1 MFEHPD
7 FKGQYA
13 VLGLATLLIKIGLY
27 NICEGDIFIIA
38 IFCVSGIILACIS
51 VYIILKRMI
60 MRIKN
65 KEEKEYIIIMQSI
78 LSSLIFIILITI
90 CLEIYHRYSIF
101 MSNLF
106 FPGIKH
112 DQS

>member
-1 MFEHPD
+1 MFENPD

-38 IFCVSGIILACIS
+38 IFCVPGIILVCIS

-60 MRIKN
+60 MRIK
-65 KEEKEYIIIMQSI
+65 
-78 LSSLIFIILITI
+78 
-90 CLEIYHRYSIF
+90 
-101 MSNLF
+101 
-106 FPGIKH
+106 IKKKKNVLL
-112 DQS
+112 